1 MPKTS
6 QELYTFEHPPLLIVI
21 AGTSGSG
28 KDSVVKAL
36 VKRLESSEHPV
47 HFVITATSRSMRED
61 EVHGVDYY
69 FVTKEEFERMIAHGE
84 LLEYATVYGQY
95 KGVPKEQVQQAMDCG
110 KDVIMRLDVQ
120 GASTIRQLAPEALL
134 IFLTAPS
141 EQDLIDRLRGRKTED
156 PEQLKL
162 RLETA
167 YAEMQRIDEFDYVV
181 PNATG
186 KLDQTV
192 DIIQAIIT
200 AEKHR
205 TNPRRARL

>member
-1 MPKTS
+1 M
-6 QELYTFEHPPLLIVI
+6 YTFEHPPLLIVI

-36 VKRLESSEHPV
+36 VKRLRSGAHPV
-47 HFVITATSRSMRED
+47 HFVITATSRPRRED

-69 FVTKEEFERMIAHGE
+69 FVTAEEFERMIAKDE

-95 KGVPKEQVQQAMDCG
+95 KGVPKEQVRQAMASG

-120 GASTIRQLAPEALL
+120 GAATIRRLAPQAVL

-141 EQDLIDRLRGRKTED
+141 EQDLIDRLQGRKTED
-156 PEQLKL
+156 LAQLKL

-186 KLDQTV
+186 KLDETV
-192 DIIQAIIT
+192 DTIQAIIT

-205 TNPRRARL
+205 TNPRRASL